1 MGFGMLFYKLRLLS
15 YIFGSFKNTTLRLL
29 LCMIYLY
36 AVSIVLIFL
45 SDGFQYA
52 MEASSPI
59 RAFHELYKYIKM
71 CYANR
76 GNLGYGIPI
85 RTLLALLIPN
95 LFYKIFVGTNWRRLF
110 KKAVIKCTKVV
121 WRREDK
127 KFYNSD
133 CNIVYN
139 SGHDYDEK
147 LVNIVKELLM
157 HDIEQTIDKRLH
169 EVFRTRRHDK
179 DFKE

>member
-1 MGFGMLFYKLRLLS
+1 MGLGMLFYKLRLLS
-15 YIFGSFKNTTLRLL
+15 YIFGNLKNTTLRLL
-29 LCMIYLY
+29 LFMVYLY
-36 AVSIVLIFL
+36 AVSIVLVFL

-52 MEASSPI
+52 IEASAPM

-95 LFYKIFVGTNWRRLF
+95 LCYRMFVGINLSKLF
-110 KKAVIKCTKVV
+110 KETVIKCVKIVR
-121 WRREDK
+121 RRENK
-127 KFYNSD
+127 KFHNSD
-133 CNIVYN
+133 YNI
-139 SGHDYDEK
+139 GYDDRNEE
-147 LVNIVKELLM
+147 LVNVLKELLM

-169 EVFRTRRHDK
+169 EVFLTGRYDK